1 MLNLLKKILV
11 PTTLA
16 VTALG
21 FGGLPSLAN
30 TIAIAPAQS
39 QQVIGQSGGTQQ
51 TPDCG
56 AIALTPN
63 HVITVTEQINS
74 MHLRVEA
81 QGGQPTL
88 LVIGPSANE
97 RMCASGT
104 PEMPGLWL
112 PGEYQVF
119 VGDRAGESHNYT
131 LYLDQ

>member
-1 MLNLLKKILV
+1 MGNLLQKILA

-16 VTALG
+16 VTLLG
-21 FGGLPSLAN
+21 LGTLPSAAE

-39 QQVIGQSGGTQQ
+39 RTVAGQSGGTTQ

-56 AIALTPN
+56 AIAATPN
-63 HVITVTEQINS
+63 HVITVTQQINS

-81 QGGQPTL
+81 TGGQPTL
-88 LVIGPSANE
+88 LVIGPDSDE
-97 RMCASGT
+97 RMCAAGK

-112 PGEYQVF
+112 PGEYRVY

-131 LYLDQ
+131 LYLEQ

>member
-1 MLNLLKKILV
+1 MGNLLQKILV

-16 VTALG
+16 ATLLG
-21 FGGLPSLAN
+21 LGTLPSVAE
-30 TIAIAPAQS
+30 TIAISPTQS
-39 QQVIGQSGGTQQ
+39 RTAMGQSGGTTQ

-56 AIALTPN
+56 AIAATPN
-63 HVITVTEQINS
+63 HVITITEQINS

-81 QGGQPTL
+81 EGGQPTL
-88 LVIGPSANE
+88 LVIGPSSE
-97 RMCASGT
+97 DRMCASGK

-112 PGEYQVF
+112 TGEYRVY

>member
-1 MLNLLKKILV
+1 MLNLIQKILV
-11 PTTLA
+11 STTLA
-16 VTALG
+16 VTVLG
-21 FGGLPSLAN
+21 FGGLASLAE

-39 QQVIGQSGGTQQ
+39 RQATGQSGGTQE

-56 AIALTPN
+56 AIATTPN

-81 QGGQPTL
+81 EGGQPTL